1 MTPQILETLKK
12 MEKLGYHTHV
22 FPTALEMRDFVL
34 SSIPEE
40 ASIGF
45 GGSVTVVSELML
57 YDLFEARGNTV
68 YYHGKCPV
76 EEKLEMMHKANSA
89 DVYMMSSSAITEEGR
104 ILNVD
109 GIGNRLAALCC
120 GPKTVYILVG
130 VNKFVKDDEA
140 AIKRMREIAA
150 PKNAVRLARKTP
162 CAVTGKCADCDSPD
176 RICKLTLWLERV
188 PTGGREFH
196 ICVADESLGF

>member
-1 MTPQILETLKK
+1 MTPQIMETLKK

-22 FPTALEMRDFVL
+22 FPTAMEMRDFVL

-40 ASIGF
+40 SSVGF
-45 GGSVTVVSELML
+45 GGSITVTQDLML
-57 YDLFEARGNTV
+57 YDLFESRGNTV

-76 EEKLEMMHKANSA
+76 EEKFEMMQKANSA
-89 DVYMMSSSAITEEGR
+89 DVYLMSSNAITHEGR

-130 VNKFVKDDEA
+130 VNKFVEDDAA
-140 AIKRMREIAA
+140 AIKRMREVAA
-150 PKNAVRLARKTP
+150 PLNARRLGRNTP
-162 CAVTGKCADCDSPD
+162 CAVTGKCSDCNSPD

-196 ICVADESLGF
+196 ICVADESLGL